1 MQGNNGVSILTR
13 DVKPAVVAELDVKRV
28 NHRRNVLRGHHQIS
42 EVESIAVSTISDDVA
57 VLAPGVG
64 NIQIVADK
72 CKTAGNMQ
80 RVRIGRWVK
89 QQGMLLAKSAVVLKD
104 TDVVNA

>member
-28 NHRRNVLRGHHQIS
+28 NHRRNVLRDHHQIS
-42 EVESIAVSTISDDVA
+42 EVESIAVSTISDDVT
-57 VLAPGVG
+57 VLAPSVG
-64 NIQIVADK
+64 DVQVVADK

-89 QQGMLLAKSAVVLKD
+89 QQGMLLPRGAVVLKD
-104 TDVVNA
+104 ANVVDA

>member
-13 DVKPAVVAELDVKRV
+13 DVKPAVIAELDVKRV
-28 NHRRNVLRGHHQIS
+28 NHRRNILRGHHQIS
-42 EVESIAVSTISDDVA
+42 EVESIAVSTISNDVA

-64 NIQIVADK
+64 DIQIVADK

-80 RVRIGRWVK
+80 RVRIRRWIK
-89 QQGMLLAKSAVVLKD
+89 QQGMLFPRSTV
-104 TDVVNA
+104 